1 MIKMLASLA
10 SVESHLPGLKTAVF
24 SLYVLYMLF
33 FCGERGMWEGE
44 GKGKGE
50 AERVRFPGISYK
62 DTNPIG
68 LGSFL
73 WLHLTL
79 ITS

>member
-10 SVESHLPGLKTAVF
+10 SGENPLPGLKTGVF

-33 FCGERGMWEGE
+33 FCGERGMREGE
-44 GKGKGE
+44 GKGKGK
-50 AERVRFPGISYK
+50 AERVRFPVISYE
-62 DTNPIG
+62 DINPIG